1 MKKVLF
7 AVLALA
13 TMASCSNEYTV
24 DANKEA
30 IGFGETFVDN
40 STKVDY
46 SQTGKLVDNF
56 KVYGTVSNVLIYNG
70 NTVSRPT
77 EVTNNGAYM
86 DTAWICTA
94 ATQYWVP
101 NATYNFAAIVD
112 GGLSNVPEMPE
123 TIDFT
128 VKGGAENK
136 DLLYATAEVEVK
148 NDGSK
153 EGDVSTNG
161 LVAFTFSHL
170 LSKVYFDITEN
181 APAGYSFKVT
191 SIKATGVQEKGTYD
205 IADEE
210 WAPVAGTPI
219 ALEFVGGPLQIL
231 PVEQTLE
238 ITLTYDTY
246 IGDDKISTAT
256 KSGKIKGEG
265 EDEGYT
271 FKPNTAYKVAAT
283 LTLEN
288 QIQFTVNSVGGFDN
302 VDNNW
307 TLQ

>member
-24 DANKEA
+24 DDNKEA
-30 IGFGETFVDN
+30 IAFGNTFVDN
-40 STKVDY
+40 STKADY
-46 SQTGKLVDNF
+46 SQTGKLVNEF

-70 NTVSRPT
+70 NTVSRPA
-77 EVTNNGAYM
+77 EVTTEYM
-86 DTAWICTA
+86 DTAWICNA

-112 GGLSNVPEMPE
+112 GGESDVTEMPE
-123 TIDFT
+123 TIAFT
-128 VKGGAENK
+128 VKKGEDNL
-136 DLLYATAEVEVK
+136 DLLYATAEVKVK

-161 LVAFTFSHL
+161 FVAFTFSHL
-170 LSKVYFDITEN
+170 LSKVYFEITEN

-210 WAPVAGTPI
+210 WTPVAGTPI
-219 ALEFVGGPLQIL
+219 DLEFVGGPLQIL
-231 PVEQTLE
+231 PVEQTLD
-238 ITLTYDTY
+238 ITLTYEVY
-246 IGDDKISTAT
+246 IGADKISTAT
-256 KSGKIKGEG
+256 KSGKI
-265 EDEGYT
+265 EDYT

-288 QIQFTVNSVGGFDN
+288 QIQFTVDSVGGFDN

>member
-46 SQTGKLVDNF
+46 SQTGKLVNEF

-77 EVTNNGAYM
+77 EVTTEYM

-112 GGLSNVPEMPE
+112 GGLSGVSAMPT

-128 VKGGAENK
+128 VANGEGNK

-181 APAGYSFKVT
+181 APAGYSFDVT

-205 IADEE
+205 IANEE

-219 ALEFVGGPLQIL
+219 ELEFVGGPLQIL

-256 KSGKIKGEG
+256 KSGKI
-265 EDEGYT
+265 EDFT
-271 FKPNTAYKVAAT
+271 FEPNKAYKVAAT

-288 QIQFTVNSVGGFDN
+288 QIQFTVNSVGGFEDA
-302 VDNNW
+302 DDDW